1 MSKIE
6 DLITQKMNLDYEAT
20 RLQKFVDLN
29 TNLKV
34 YKDGL
39 SITSPSTL
47 LHFDDNELMNELTIH
62 IEEFIDEV
70 IKEKRLKIKEI
81 DDLLKKLED
90 YL

>member
-6 DLITQKMNLDYEAT
+6 GLITQKMNLDYEAT

-34 YKDGL
+34 YKDGR
-39 SITSPSTL
+39 SITSSNTFL
-47 LHFDDNELMNELTIH
+47 YFDDKELMNDLTIH
-62 IEEFIDEV
+62 IEEFVDEV
-70 IKEKRLKIKEI
+70 IKEKRLKVKEI
-81 DDLLKKLED
+81 NDLLKKLED

>member
-39 SITSPSTL
+39 SITSHSTL

-62 IEEFIDEV
+62 IEKFVDEV

-81 DDLLKKLED
+81 NDLLKKLED

>member
-39 SITSPSTL
+39 SIASPSTL
-47 LHFDDNELMNELTIH
+47 LYFDDNELMSELTTH

-70 IKEKRLKIKEI
+70 IKEKRLKVKEI

>member
-6 DLITQKMNLDYEAT
+6 DLITQKTNLDYEAT

-39 SITSPSTL
+39 SITSHSTL
-47 LHFDDNELMNELTIH
+47 LRFDDNELMNELTIH

-70 IKEKRLKIKEI
+70 IKEKRLKVKEI
-81 DDLLKKLED
+81 NDLLKKLED

>member
-34 YKDGL
+34 YKDGR
-39 SITSPSTL
+39 SITSSNTFL
-47 LHFDDNELMNELTIH
+47 YFDDKELMNDLTIH
-62 IEEFIDEV
+62 IEEFVDEV
-70 IKEKRLKIKEI
+70 IKEKRLKVKEI
-81 DDLLKKLED
+81 NDLLKKLED

>member
-34 YKDGL
+34 YKGGL
-39 SITSPSTL
+39 SITSHSTL

-62 IEEFIDEV
+62 IEKFVDEV
-70 IKEKRLKIKEI
+70 IKEKRLKVKEI